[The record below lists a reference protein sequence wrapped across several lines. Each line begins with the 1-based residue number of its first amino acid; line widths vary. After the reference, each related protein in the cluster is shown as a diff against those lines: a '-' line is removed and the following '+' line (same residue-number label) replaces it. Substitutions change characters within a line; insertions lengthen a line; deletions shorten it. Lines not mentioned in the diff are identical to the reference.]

1 MKTRTLFFGLLI
13 ISLSAHSQ
21 GWIEFTAS
29 ESTRPTYEIIKS
41 EDTIVEFEINVPGMF
56 STVVDTFNRV
66 LIDEHT
72 RMDSIGFPATPNRV
86 QNPVRGG
93 VVV

>member
-1 MKTRTLFFGLLI
+1 MKTRALFFGLLI

-21 GWIEFTAS
+21 NWIEFTAS
-29 ESTRPTYEIIKS
+29 ERTNPTYEIINS

-66 LIDEHT
+66 LLDEHT
-72 RMDSIGFPATPNRV
+72 RMDSVGFPEMQTVSFLAGITLK
-86 QNPVRGG
+86 
-93 VVV
+93 